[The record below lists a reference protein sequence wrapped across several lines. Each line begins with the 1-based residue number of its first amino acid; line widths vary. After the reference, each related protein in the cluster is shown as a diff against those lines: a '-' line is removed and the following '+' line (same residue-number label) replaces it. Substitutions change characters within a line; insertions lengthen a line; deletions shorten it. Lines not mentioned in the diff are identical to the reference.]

1 MHWVQSVSGIIR
13 VMPRWEPDGVGRLQA
28 AAFELFAEQGFERT
42 TVAEIARRA
51 GLTRRTFFNH
61 FADKREVLFGLGSE
75 FQQEVVREIAAFAD
89 TVPPL
94 DAVVRALQ
102 AASDTMFEGRRAAV
116 TRRHEIIAANPELHE
131 RELSKRAALTDAIA
145 AALRA
150 RGVDPETALLT
161 AGAGML
167 VQQTATRRWTQPGE
181 GRPLGELLPDA
192 LRSLR
197 AIAAQTTDQGV
208 VPF

>member
-1 MHWVQSVSGIIR
+1 
-13 VMPRWEPDGVGRLQA
+13 MPRWEPDGVGRLQA

-75 FQQEVVREIAAFAD
+75 FQQEVVREIAAGAD
-89 TVPPL
+89 ALPPL
-94 DAVVRALQ
+94 DVVVRALQ
-102 AASDTMFEGRRAAV
+102 AASEEMFEGRRAAV
-116 TRRHEIIAANPELHE
+116 ARRQEIIDANPELQE
-131 RELSKRAALTDAIA
+131 RELGKRAALTDAVA

-150 RGVDPETALLT
+150 RGLDPETALLA

-167 VQQTATRRWTQPGE
+167 VQQTAVRRWTRPAE
-181 GRPLGELLPDA
+181 SRPLRELLPEA

-197 AIAAQTTDQGV
+197 TVSAQTADQGV
-208 VPF
+208 VP

>member
-1 MHWVQSVSGIIR
+1 
-13 VMPRWEPDGVGRLQA
+13 MPRWEPDGVGRLQA

-75 FQQEVVREIAAFAD
+75 FQEEVVREIAARAD
-89 TVPPL
+89 ALPPL

-102 AASDTMFEGRRAAV
+102 VASDAMFEERRAAV
-116 TRRHEIIAANPELHE
+116 IRRQEIIDANPELHE

-150 RGVDPETALLT
+150 RGVDPETALLA

-167 VQQTATRRWTQPGE
+167 VQETATRRWTRPAE
-181 GRPLGELLPDA
+181 GRPLRELLSDA

-197 AIAAQTTDQGV
+197 TIAAQTPDQGS
-208 VPF
+208 VPPET